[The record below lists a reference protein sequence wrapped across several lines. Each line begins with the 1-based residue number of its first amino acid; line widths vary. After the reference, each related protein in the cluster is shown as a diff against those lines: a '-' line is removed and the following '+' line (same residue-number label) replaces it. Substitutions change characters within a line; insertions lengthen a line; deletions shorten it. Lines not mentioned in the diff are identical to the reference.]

1 MSAVLVIGATGTTGR
16 HIVNGLLDRGVN
28 VRALVRSPLTAG
40 LPEAVTV
47 VEGAIEDR
55 EALAAAATGADS
67 AFLLWPSWDEEH
79 VDDVVSVLAAHVGH
93 IVYLSAARLQGG
105 EEGAMDGIY
114 ARVEA
119 AIRAAG
125 VTWTFVRGG
134 GFAANTLEWAKQ
146 IRSGDVVRTPF
157 PDAARPLVHELD
169 LADVAVRGLLD
180 ADMAGRAFD
189 VTGGEVLTQREQ
201 VGAIGAALGRELRVE
216 TQPLE
221 EARAD
226 YTTMMGAEFA
236 DTALAHWATLVEA
249 PERVADGVP
258 QALGRPPRP
267 FAEWARDHVEDFA
280 QRTTAEV
287 AQAYADALG
296 RADMERAFRLLA
308 SDVVR
313 IAPLETGGREEP
325 VQGLAA
331 IAANAEAQTADVTLE
346 GVEIGE
352 PLVGGDRFALRF
364 SFAET
369 ERATGRART
378 TVKLSLCT
386 VRAAR
391 IVREEV
397 FYFAKP

>member
-47 VEGAIEDR
+47 VEGAIQDR

-67 AFLLWPSWDEEH
+67 AFLLWPTWDEEH
-79 VDDVVSVLAAHVGH
+79 VNDVVSVLAAHVGH

-189 VTGGEVLTQREQ
+189 VTGAEVLTQREQ

-249 PERVADGVP
+249 PERVADGV
-258 QALGRPPRP
+258 QQVLGRPPRP

-280 QRTTAEV
+280 QRTTAGYPG
-287 AQAYADALG
+287 Q
-296 RADMERAFRLLA
+296 
-308 SDVVR
+308 
-313 IAPLETGGREEP
+313 GGP
-325 VQGLAA
+325 AG
-331 IAANAEAQTADVTLE
+331 
-346 GVEIGE
+346 
-352 PLVGGDRFALRF
+352 
-364 SFAET
+364 
-369 ERATGRART
+369 
-378 TVKLSLCT
+378 
-386 VRAAR
+386 
-391 IVREEV
+391 
-397 FYFAKP
+397 